1 MSKFGGASN
10 NRLQP
15 RKLFKLGLRLA
26 LIAILGLLV
35 VNGWVRW
42 ATANYRFA
50 DVASIPSQQVAIVF
64 GAGIRYNQPS
74 AALRERLDGAIQL
87 YQAGRVQHLLM
98 SGDNSQT
105 NYDEV
110 TVMRDYAIAHGVPA
124 SAITRDYAGFSTY
137 ETCYRAKAI
146 FGVTQAI
153 LVTQDYHQPRAI
165 YTCRE
170 LGVAAIGLSIP
181 DWHFKPEQSTTYY
194 PPATQ
199 VRYTT
204 REWLARCKA
213 LFEVHISQ
221 PQPTFLGPAVG
232 LGEIASTQK

>member
-1 MSKFGGASN
+1 MH
-10 NRLQP
+10 
-15 RKLFKLGLRLA
+15 LA
-26 LIAILGLLV
+26 LVACIALLL

-42 ATANYRFA
+42 STADYRF
-50 DVASIPSQQVAIVF
+50 DDLASIPSQPVAIVF

-74 AALRERLDGAIQL
+74 AALRERLDGAIAL

-98 SGDNSQT
+98 SGDNSQI

-110 TVMRDYAIAHGVPA
+110 TVMRDYALAHGVPA

-146 FGVTQAI
+146 FGVQQAI
-153 LVTQDYHQPRAI
+153 LVTQDYHLPRAI

-170 LGVAAIGLSIP
+170 LGLAAIGLSIP
-181 DWHFKPEQSTTYY
+181 DWSHKPELATTYY
-194 PPATQ
+194 PPITQ

-232 LGEIASTQK
+232 LGETSTAQR